1 MKRSLRN
8 WLSTI
13 SQSQLKGPAQGP
25 TPWVN
30 SIVVVPKSGGDIC
43 LCIDMCRANQAILRE
58 RHPIPIVDKIMQ
70 SLFGREVFSR
80 LDLQWGYHQLEMTA
94 LAENLG

>member
-1 MKRSLRN
+1 
-8 WLSTI
+8 
-13 SQSQLKGPAQGP
+13 
-25 TPWVN
+25 
-30 SIVVVPKSGGDIC
+30 
-43 LCIDMCRANQAILRE
+43 MCRANQAILRE